1 MYIGIDVSKAE
12 LVVGLGATGAL
23 ATYANDE
30 AGIAALTAQLCAERP
45 TLVVLEA
52 TGGFEIPCVAA
63 LAGATLPVVVVNPR
77 QVRDF
82 ARSTGQL
89 AKTDPIDARLLALFA
104 ERVQPEVRPVAGEA
118 LQALG
123 VLMARRRQLIE
134 MRTAESNRLG
144 QAIATS
150 QRAVQASLKK
160 HVAYLDRELAST
172 DRDLHDAIRRSPVW
186 RERDQLLQSVP
197 GIGPVVARTLL
208 VDLPELGQL
217 NRRQIAKLVGI
228 APLNRDSGR
237 WRGRRTI
244 YGGRASVRTMLYMA
258 TLVGL
263 RYNPAVQRL
272 YERLLAGGKPQKV
285 AHVACMRKLLTI
297 LNHMV
302 RTNQPWAEP
311 HLANA

>member
-1 MYIGIDVSKAE
+1 MYVGIDVSKAE
-12 LVVGLGATGAL
+12 LVVAVGAEGTL
-23 ATYANDE
+23 ATYANTE
-30 AGIAALTAQLCAERP
+30 AGITALQEQLAAQAP

-52 TGGFEIPCVAA
+52 TGGFEVPCAAA
-63 LAGATLPVVVVNPR
+63 LAGAALPVVVVNPR

-104 ERVQPEVRPVAGEA
+104 ERVRPEVRPIADEA

-123 VLMARRRQLIE
+123 ALLVRRRQLIE

-144 QAIATS
+144 QVGAS
-150 QRAVQASLKK
+150 PRAVQASLKK
-160 HVAYLDRELAST
+160 HLAYLDRELAST

-208 VDLPELGQL
+208 ADLPELGSL

-244 YGGRASVRTMLYMA
+244 YGGRASVRSMLYMA

-272 YERLLAGGKPQKV
+272 YERLLAVGKPQKV

-302 RTNQPWAEP
+302 RTNQPWAASP
-311 HLANA
+311 HLAHA

>member
-1 MYIGIDVSKAE
+1 MYVGIDVSKAE
-12 LVVGLGATGAL
+12 LVVAVGAEGTL
-23 ATYANDE
+23 ATYANTE
-30 AGIAALTAQLCAERP
+30 AGITALQEQLAAQAP

-52 TGGFEIPCVAA
+52 TGGFEVPCVAA
-63 LAGATLPVVVVNPR
+63 LAGAALPVVVVNPR

-89 AKTDPIDARLLALFA
+89 AKTAPIDARLLALFA
-104 ERVQPEVRPVAGEA
+104 ERVRPEVRPIADEA

-123 VLMARRRQLIE
+123 ALLVRRRQLIE

-144 QAIATS
+144 QARSA
-150 QRAVQASLKK
+150 QRAVQASLRK
-160 HVAYLDRELAST
+160 HLAYLDRELAST

-208 VDLPELGQL
+208 ADLPELGSL

-272 YERLLAGGKPQKV
+272 YERLMAAGKPQKV

-297 LNHMV
+297 LNHTV
-302 RTNQPWAEP
+302 RTNQPWAAGP

>member
-12 LVVGLGATGAL
+12 LVVGLGAKGAL

-30 AGIAALTAQLCAERP
+30 AGIAALTAQLSAEDP

-52 TGGFEIPCVAA
+52 TGGFEVPCVAA
-63 LAGATLPVVVVNPR
+63 LVGAGLPVVVVNPR

-104 ERVQPEVRPVAGEA
+104 ERVQPEVRPLADEA

-123 VLMARRRQLIE
+123 ALMARRRQLIE

-144 QAIATS
+144 QAIAAS

-208 VDLPELGQL
+208 VDLPELGRL

-272 YERLLAGGKPQKV
+272 YERLLAAGKPQKV

-302 RTNQPWAEP
+302 RTNQPWAGP